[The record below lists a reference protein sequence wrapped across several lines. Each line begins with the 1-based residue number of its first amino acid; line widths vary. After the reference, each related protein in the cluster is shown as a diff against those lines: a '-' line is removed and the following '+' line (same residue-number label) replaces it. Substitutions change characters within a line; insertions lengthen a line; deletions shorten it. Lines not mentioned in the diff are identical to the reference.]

1 MRPEEGSEELP
12 GWKSPYTRA
21 ILWIDD
27 LYMADKIIWYAYRFP
42 QYFLKHMN
50 YAEDILHEI
59 LLEVGKIPPVERNPF
74 IVSRVAR
81 NTVARFIAKVCMT
94 LSGYTNFRS
103 WLHRRTFLSVRD
115 GVDKKDVKTELELAV
130 EEIQRIW
137 NEPRENN
144 KVAMMVADRYPNV
157 SKYADSGLSM
167 VNFCK
172 LHKITKYRLCK
183 QIDEARDY
191 YIHLTK
197 LIEYIK

>member
-115 GVDKKDVKTELELAV
+115 GVDKREVVTELELAIQ
-130 EEIQRIW
+130 EIERAW
-137 NEPRENN
+137 NQHPEPNDPA
-144 KVAMMVADRYPNV
+144 KLVAIKYPTV
-157 SKYADSGLSM
+157 MAYAESGMSM
-167 VNFCK
+167 RDFCK
-172 LHKITKYRLCK
+172 KHKITKYSLGK
-183 QIDEARDY
+183 QLDDAREY
-191 YIHLTK
+191 YIKMVALCSLLK
-197 LIEYIK
+197 